1 MPAMAKLKKAVKAVK
16 KAVKAVVKKVAS
28 VKKPAAKPAKKKPAA
43 KPASAKKKPAAK
55 PASAK
60 KKPAAKVAKPTKK
73 PSTTRPSARARG
85 VTVDDYAA
93 KQGGWQKHVI
103 AELREIL
110 REGAPG
116 ATEQI
121 KWGQPVYDW
130 NGPFAHIKAFSSS
143 VNLGFW
149 RGATLNDPQGLLSG
163 DGDRMKYVKITAPKA
178 VQHGAFVA
186 LVREAVRLNDEL
198 GDPTKR

>member
-1 MPAMAKLKKAVKAVK
+1 MAKKQTRKAA
-16 KAVKAVVKKVAS
+16 
-28 VKKPAAKPAKKKPAA
+28 PAKKSKSTTSKVKSKSPRSKAKAA
-43 KPASAKKKPAAK
+43 APKKKAAPARK
-55 PASAK
+55 KSPAPK
-60 KKPAAKVAKPTKK
+60 NAA
-73 PSTTRPSARARG
+73 PSARARG
-85 VTVDDYAA
+85 MSVDDYVA
-93 KQGGWQKHVI
+93 KQGSWQQAVI
-103 AELREIL
+103 GELREIL

-149 RGATLNDPQGLLSG
+149 RGATLRDPGGLLSG
-163 DGDRMKYVKITAPKA
+163 NGDRMKAVKITAPA
-178 VQHGAFVA
+178 GVHHAAFVQ

-198 GDPTKR
+198 GDPTRK

>member
-1 MPAMAKLKKAVKAVK
+1 MAKTK
-16 KAVKAVVKKVAS
+16 
-28 VKKPAAKPAKKKPAA
+28 KPAKKAAARKPAKKA
-43 KPASAKKKPAAK
+43 ASKSTAKKTAPRTTSSKKTTSKKTAGKAPPKAAASKPAKTA
-55 PASAK
+55 
-60 KKPAAKVAKPTKK
+60 T
-73 PSTTRPSARARG
+73 SARSRG
-85 VTVDDYAA
+85 ITVEEYVA
-93 KQGGWQKHVI
+93 KQGVWQQDVI
-103 AELREIL
+103 TELREIL

-149 RGATLNDPQGLLSG
+149 RGATLKDPTGLLSG
-163 DGDRMKYVKITAPKA
+163 EGDRMKHVKITSPAG
-178 VQHGAFVA
+178 VQHHEVVA

-198 GDPTKR
+198 GDPTRR